1 MTLSITVPDD
11 DDGWQWQL
19 IKYAQIDSLAEEN
32 MSTETAVIMSSSSL
46 SSTTISETNECNWG
60 ALLLTAVVTGG
71 VVGNAL
77 VVLAVLF
84 EKKLRSETNYYLVSL
99 AVADLFVS
107 LVVMPC
113 CIVQEFIGW

>member
-32 MSTETAVIMSSSSL
+32 MSTETAVIMSSSSA

-71 VVGNAL
+71 VVGNAVFVRDAL
-77 VVLAVLF
+77 VAAAAIRSTQLAARTLTRVAAIPFVLQLTVVVWLF
-84 EKKLRSETNYYLVSL
+84 
-99 AVADLFVS
+99 A
-107 LVVMPC
+107 
-113 CIVQEFIGW
+113 